1 MLLYQLDLFLPAHM
15 PVHDFT
21 YPGLKALKRN
31 DHMLQGAELL
41 GLGVRRGREDIVRDS
56 QSNVLCT
63 GCEDGRIKRVTVNNS
78 DKPFGRLLSFD
89 PVTKKT
95 KVLLHHLYVANGVT
109 VSPDQTFLVFLRRYS
124 KYHIKGKES
133 GRPEK
138 FIENLPGIPDN
149 IRYDGQGLHWIAF
162 ALEFKKLWDLTFLY
176 RSSVSLQEFAT
187 NTWDCQENAGVMAVD
202 LEGKPIA
209 HYHDPGIP
217 MISSGIKIGDHLY
230 CGSICNPYILRLD
243 LNQHPAHE
251 TT

>member
-1 MLLYQLDLFLPAHM
+1 MLLYQLDFFLPAHM

-41 GLGVRRGREDIVRDS
+41 GLGVLRGPEDIVYDS
-56 QSNVLCT
+56 QSNVLCM
-63 GCEDGRIKRVTVNNS
+63 GCEDGRIKRVTLNNS
-78 DKPFGRLLSFD
+78 G
-89 PVTKKT
+89 
-95 KVLLHHLYVANGVT
+95 LY
-109 VSPDQTFLVFLRRYS
+109 
-124 KYHIKGKES
+124 
-133 GRPEK
+133 
-138 FIENLPGIPDN
+138 
-149 IRYDGQGLHWIAF
+149 WIAF
-162 ALEFKKLWDLTFLY
+162 ALVKGNP
-176 RSSVSLQEFAT
+176 LQEISCYLHHLQHLHQSFEFAT

-217 MISSGIKIGDHLY
+217 MISSRIKIGDHLY